1 MDLMGIVD
9 SIVRYAQLALLLEVS
24 GYPKPGNVHRT
35 SDFKNTRYEHFLASA
50 VAIEPCLR
58 YAAYRGLKASRNLI
72 GLDELRLGYLIK
84 CGVKEAFK
92 WQSGG
97 NTCLGI
103 LTLVIPLTCAAAM
116 SFREGLA
123 NFRSYVGKIVKST
136 TPRDS
141 IDFYDA
147 ISIANPGGLG
157 SSPRLD
163 VRDLESRNQIIRE
176 GIGLFEVFKTSAS
189 YDLISREWVTVFEI
203 SFEVGSPYF
212 TKLINELGDV
222 NIATVH
228 TFLKILSM
236 YPDTLIARKAGL
248 DRAREV
254 SDRAREVLSIGGL
267 LTEDGRRMIWDF
279 DRELRSEENKLNP
292 GSTADL
298 VASSIMISLLTGKI
312 KL

>member
-1 MDLMGIVD
+1 MGIVD
-9 SIVRYAQLALLLEVS
+9 FIVRCAQLALLLEVS

-35 SDFKNTRYEHFLASA
+35 SDFKDTRYEHFLASA

-58 YAAYRGLKASRNLI
+58 RAAYRGLRASRNLI
-72 GLDELRLGYLIK
+72 GLDELNIGYFIK
-84 CGVKEAFK
+84 YGVKEVLK

-103 LTLVIPLTCAAAM
+103 LTLIVPLTCASAI
-116 SFREGLA
+116 SFKSSEGLTSL
-123 NFRSYVGKIVKST
+123 RGYVEKIVKST
-136 TPRDS
+136 TPKDS

-147 ISIANPGGLG
+147 VLIANPGGLG

-163 VRDLESRNQIIRE
+163 VKDVESRSRIIRE
-176 GIGLFEVFKTSAS
+176 GIGLFDVFKISAD
-189 YDLISREWVTVFEI
+189 YDLISREWVTAFEI
-203 SFEVGSPYF
+203 SFNIGSPYF
-212 TKLINELGDV
+212 TKLVDEVGDV

-248 DRAREV
+248 DKAREV
-254 SDRAREVLSIGGL
+254 SRRAYEVLSAGGL
-267 LTEDGRRMIWDF
+267 LTKDGRRMIWSF
-279 DRELRSEENKLNP
+279 DKELKSRGNKLNP
-292 GSTADL
+292 GSTADI
-298 VASSIMISLLTGKI
+298 VASSIMISLLTGKV

>member
-1 MDLMGIVD
+1 MGIVD
-9 SIVRYAQLALLLEVS
+9 FIVRCAQLALLLEVS

-35 SDFKNTRYEHFLASA
+35 SDFKDTRYEHFLASA

-58 YAAYRGLKASRNLI
+58 RVAYRGLKASRSLI
-72 GLDELRLGYLIK
+72 SLDNLRLGYFIK
-84 CGVKEAFK
+84 YGVREVLK

-103 LTLVIPLTCAAAM
+103 LTLIVPLACAAAM
-116 SFREGLA
+116 SSREGLT
-123 NFRSYVGKIVKST
+123 NLRSYVGKIVKST

-163 VRDLESRNQIIRE
+163 VRDLKSRDQIIRE
-176 GIGLFEVFKTSAS
+176 GIGLFEVFKISAD
-189 YDLISREWVTVFEI
+189 YDLISREWVTSFEI
-203 SFEVGSPYF
+203 SFEIGSPYF
-212 TKLINELGDV
+212 SKLLNELGDV

-254 SDRAREVLSIGGL
+254 SVRAREVLSAGGL
-267 LTEDGRRMIWDF
+267 LTEDGRRMIWSF
-279 DRELRSEENKLNP
+279 DRELRAEGNRLNP

-298 VASSIMISLLTGKI
+298 VASSIMISLLTGKVR
-312 KL
+312 L